1 MKSIIKYINEAL
13 KIGSKTKVNTKGPL
27 RDVSSANISGIYK
40 DARAITPAQSEA
52 HWKKM
57 EYYFNKKS
65 DPKRL
70 ANSIKDNK
78 KLLIRWEIAVMIGWL
93 ECATVFRQAI
103 IDRGYY
109 DEDQL
114 DNYIIR
120 DYNIVKNSKN
130 NISIERRKNYE
141 EYLDEFNVKYDKV

>member
-1 MKSIIKYINEAL
+1 MKNIIDIIEGL
-13 KIGSKTKVNTKGPL
+13 KIGSKTKVNVKGPL
-27 RDVSSANISGIYK
+27 RDVSSANISGIDK
-40 DARAITPAQSEA
+40 ATRTKSPAQREA

-70 ANSIKDNK
+70 ANSIKDDK
-78 KLLIRWEIAVMIGWL
+78 KLLIRWEIAVAIGWL
-93 ECATVFRQAI
+93 ECATVFRQTI

-114 DNYIIR
+114 DNYIVR
-120 DYNIVKNSKN
+120 NYNIVKNSKN
-130 NISIERRKNYE
+130 STAIERCKNYK
-141 EYLDEFNVKYDKV
+141 EYLDEFNVKYDNV